1 MEACWQ
7 SLAPELVDQV
17 LHHLAPNE
25 RATTARR
32 LSKEYHERYKTSLAV
47 HLRRPLPLHALREA
61 FEGPTAL
68 PSVLHRDVVA
78 AVAASANLDSLR
90 WISQQGLNWDA
101 RACRAAAAEGHAAL
115 LSWLMEQGAPVD
127 ASVATAAA
135 RAGHLALVQ
144 QLHAQGCPLNKF
156 TCYAAAERGHLLV
169 LQWVVEVARAPV
181 DARICELA
189 AVNGGCCP
197 PPAASVTQ
205 GGGGG
210 PACPAL
216 QPPAP
221 AGPAASSR
229 SLHTLIPQAPP
240 SLLQPLLPPACC
252 APRRAPGS
260 AGIRT
265 GARHHRGAN
274 SLHGCRSSRGRPPT
288 RPGVAGGA
296 GLRAHR
302 GGGHWRSSARPHGG
316 CVPLLPPRGLPGATW
331 RVCSPAPALGPAW
344 GHMAGVFPCSRPGA
358 CLEEE
363 R

>member
-1 MEACWQ
+1 MHSRMEACWQ

-205 GGGGG
+205 GGGGV
-210 PACPAL
+210 PPAL
-216 QPPAP
+216 RCNPQRQLAP
-221 AGPAASSR
+221 QPAAAPYTLSSR
-229 SLHTLIPQAPP
+229 
-240 SLLQPLLPPACC
+240 
-252 APRRAPGS
+252 
-260 AGIRT
+260 
-265 GARHHRGAN
+265 RHHHPCCN
-274 SLHGCRSSRGRPPT
+274 RSSRPLAAPP
-288 RPGVAGGA
+288 AGHLAVLEYAQARGITA
-296 GLRAHR
+296 GPTPFMAAAAAE
-302 GGGHWRSSARPHGG
+302 GGHLPVLAWLEEQG
-316 CVPLLPPRGLPGATW
+316 CERTEAVVTGA
-331 RVCSPAPALGPAW
+331 AAH